1 MDLLGG
7 GGWIDLLSKV
17 AACWRPDYLLDSDT
31 CSSCPRLD
39 LGLERSRM
47 GIYDDTKDLRDKA
60 RSSRRYEGLGSDLP
74 GVAKGTYL
82 A

>member
-1 MDLLGG
+1 
-7 GGWIDLLSKV
+7 
-17 AACWRPDYLLDSDT
+17 
-31 CSSCPRLD
+31 
-39 LGLERSRM
+39 M